1 MISCLAPLGAT
12 AGEAATRRVAFAP
25 RPSLGTWPGHRERR
39 ALEVVDLARVKI
51 NQPQPWTPASLRLV
65 WSHRTDVPHIVP
77 LPARRL
83 ISAVYR
89 VWRPFAGQAW
99 WPSSQLL
106 RSRDFMR
113 SVNAGRL

>member
-51 NQPQPWTPASLRLV
+51 NQPKPRSAATPRLG
-65 WSHRTDVPHIVP
+65 WSQRTDVPRIVP
-77 LPARRL
+77 SRR
-83 ISAVYR
+83 V
-89 VWRPFAGQAW
+89 G
-99 WPSSQLL
+99 
-106 RSRDFMR
+106 
-113 SVNAGRL
+113 